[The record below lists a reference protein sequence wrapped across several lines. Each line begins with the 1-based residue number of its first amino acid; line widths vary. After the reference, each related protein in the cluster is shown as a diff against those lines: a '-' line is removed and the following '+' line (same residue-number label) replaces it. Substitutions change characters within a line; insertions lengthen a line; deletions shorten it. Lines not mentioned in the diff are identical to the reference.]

1 MATAASVSDDDQPIR
16 RTESPLSERSQPSV
30 DEDDLTGPNPTRDA
44 LADGIVSLLS
54 PTLKTL
60 DQGVLA
66 TKYVPSLL
74 IHSINDP

>member
-1 MATAASVSDDDQPIR
+1 MATATSASDDDQQHHNR
-16 RTESPLSERSQPSV
+16 RSPSERSQPSL

-44 LADGIVSLLS
+44 LAEGIVSLLS

-66 TKYVPSLL
+66 TKWVQLL
-74 IHSINDP
+74 SYLLHKV